1 MLMCR
6 RRHRSNLLHLRR
18 PRRECSAKAHPAV
31 DCAQQAPAGRS
42 AAGCC
47 SVALRGGCH
56 SQAEALGTMSDAYN
70 SARGQ
75 RLLKTNAGTGLPS
88 PLPLGQCS
96 TSIRPVALRSLPCH
110 TGNLHERHASG
121 PQLYELLGRNLSL
134 VYMSLHRRLWC
145 VSCRV
150 CLEAVH
156 TQVRLRFVVLWSQ
169 FGLDLCSGGLMHD
182 AGHAICQG

>member
-1 MLMCR
+1 MPMCR
-6 RRHRSNLLHLRR
+6 RRRRSNLLHLRP
-18 PRRECSAKAHPAV
+18 PRCECSAKAPPAV
-31 DCAQQAPAGRS
+31 DFAQQAPAGRS

-56 SQAEALGTMSDAYN
+56 SQAEALGTMSDANN
-70 SARGQ
+70 SAKGQ

-121 PQLYELLGRNLSL
+121 PQLYELLGRNPFFGLYVLASP
-134 VYMSLHRRLWC
+134 
-145 VSCRV
+145 
-150 CLEAVH
+150 
-156 TQVRLRFVVLWSQ
+156 FVVCVLPRMSGGSAHAGAPQICCFVESVW
-169 FGLDLCSGGLMHD
+169 FGLVQRRFD
-182 AGHAICQG
+182 A